1 MHKFHIFRPCTIKR
15 HLHWTWMLHGRKM
28 CNCAK
33 VVMEKFH
40 FHNFVNDQILL
51 LRYLNKSCSCGGKQR
66 RVVFVIALS
75 WKTSSMLCLCRM
87 LTRNKKMQSSANE
100 WPTVH
105 VTLRLRCCKI
115 TCIICITARKWL
127 SVYTQTDCMHAYSFV
142 SKQQRTRL

>member
-1 MHKFHIFRPCTIKR
+1 
-15 HLHWTWMLHGRKM
+15 M

-100 WPTVH
+100 
-105 VTLRLRCCKI
+105 
-115 TCIICITARKWL
+115 
-127 SVYTQTDCMHAYSFV
+127 
-142 SKQQRTRL
+142 